1 MNIYRIGRLNKNG
14 GLMFYYQLI
23 INEHVLTLIQERVHL

>member
-1 MNIYRIGRLNKNG
+1 MNIYRVGGINKNG

-23 INEHVLTLIQERVHL
+23 INKHVVALI